1 MQTVTVLYTEEIEGT
16 SLSVTTYTFNN
27 DFSVSAVPTASGRE
41 VMIQIKKVFKS
52 KKTDA
57 EITTEISDWLNDLTV
72 TQVNSVKDKANNVM
86 SGNSNAM
93 DILDVK

>member
-1 MQTVTVLYTEEIEGT
+1 
-16 SLSVTTYTFNN
+16 
-27 DFSVSAVPTASGRE
+27 
-41 VMIQIKKVFKS
+41 MIQIKKVFKS

-86 SGNSNAM
+86 SGNSNAL